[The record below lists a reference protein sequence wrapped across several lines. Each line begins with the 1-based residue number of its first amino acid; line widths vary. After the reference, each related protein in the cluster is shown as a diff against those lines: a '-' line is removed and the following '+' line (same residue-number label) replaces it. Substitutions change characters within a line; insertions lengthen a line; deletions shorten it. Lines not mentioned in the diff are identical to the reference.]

1 MKKFLNDPNN
11 FVAEMIEG
19 VHLANPGKFKYA
31 PEFNLLYR
39 SDRPDNSKVS
49 VVQGSGSG
57 HEPAHI
63 MAVGPGMLDAASPG
77 AVFAAPPVDTCLAC
91 IQTLKSDKGVL
102 VLINNYQGDRMSWD
116 MAIEM
121 AQAEGIKVE
130 KFIINDD
137 VAVPDSTYSIGRR
150 GVAGNFFVIKACG
163 AAAEKGASLDDLLK
177 LAAKVN
183 ANVRSMGVALTSCT
197 PPAKGKPIFEIG
209 DDEMEV
215 GVGIHGEPGRRRDKM
230 KSADAIVD
238 EIFDAV
244 SKDLPFKK
252 GDRVALMING
262 LGGTPP
268 SELYVL
274 YRKAA
279 QRSKALGLE
288 IVRNYVG
295 NYCTSLEMAGAS
307 LTLLKLDKEI
317 EDLLAAPAEIAVRV
331 F

>member
-1 MKKFLNDPNN
+1 MKKFLNDPND

-19 VHLANPGKFKYA
+19 VHLANPGKFNYV

-49 VVQGSGSG
+49 LVQGSGSG

-91 IQTLKSDKGVL
+91 IEALKSDAGVL

-121 AQAEGIKVE
+121 AQAQGIKVE
-130 KFIINDD
+130 KFIIADD
-137 VAVPDSTYSIGRR
+137 VSVPNSTYSIGRR

-163 AAAEKGASLDDLLK
+163 AAAERGASLEELLRI
-177 LAAKVN
+177 ADKVN
-183 ANVRSMGVALTSCT
+183 SQVRSMGVALTSCV
-197 PPAKGKPIFEIG
+197 PPLKGAQLFEIA

-215 GVGIHGEPGRRRDKM
+215 GIGIHGEPGRRRDKL
-230 KSADAIVD
+230 KAADAIVD
-238 EIFDAV
+238 EMFDAIA
-244 SKDLPFKK
+244 SDLPFKS
-252 GDRVALMING
+252 GDRIAVMVNG
-262 LGGTPP
+262 LGGTPI
-268 SELYVL
+268 SELYLL
-274 YRKAA
+274 YRRAA
-279 QRSKALGLE
+279 QRAQQAGLTV
-288 IVRNYVG
+288 VRNYVG
-295 NYCTSLEMAGAS
+295 EYCTSLEMAGAS
-307 LTLLKLDKEI
+307 LTLLRLDAEL
-317 EDLLAAPAEIAVRV
+317 EDLLDAPAEIPIRV

>member
-1 MKKFLNDPNN
+1 MKKFVNN
-11 FVAEMIEG
+11 PADFVPEMLEG
-19 VHLANPGKFKYA
+19 VALANPDLLKY
-31 PEFNLLYR
+31 EREHNIIYR
-39 SDRPDNSKVS
+39 ADRPDRNRVS
-49 VVQGSGSG
+49 IVQGSGSG

-77 AVFAAPPVDTCLAC
+77 NVFAAPPMENCLEC
-91 IQTLKSDKGVL
+91 IKLMNSPKGVL
-102 VLINNYQGDRMSWD
+102 VLINNYQGDRMNWD

-121 AQAEGIKVE
+121 AQAEGIDVKS
-130 KFIINDD
+130 FIIDDD
-137 VAVPDSTYSIGRR
+137 VAVKNSSYTVGRR
-150 GVAGNFFVIKACG
+150 GVAGNFFVIKAVG
-163 AAAEKGASLDDLLK
+163 AAAERGASMDELLA
-177 LAAKVN
+177 LAKKVN
-183 ANVRSMGVALTSCT
+183 GQVRTMGVALTSCT

-209 DDEMEV
+209 PDEMEV
-215 GVGIHGEPGRRRDKM
+215 GVGIHGEPGRRRDKL
-230 KSADAIVD
+230 KPADAIVD

-244 SKDLPFKK
+244 SSDLPFKS

-274 YRKAA
+274 YRRAA
-279 QRSKALGLE
+279 IRARDAGLNV
-288 IVRNYVG
+288 VRNYVG

-307 LTLLKLDKEI
+307 LTLLKLDQEI

>member
-19 VHLANPGKFKYA
+19 VHLANPGKFKLV

-49 VVQGSGSG
+49 VIQGSGSG

-91 IQTLKSDKGVL
+91 IQHLRSDAGVL

-163 AAAEKGASLDDLLK
+163 AAAERGASLQELLRI
-177 LAAKVN
+177 ADKVN
-183 ANVRSMGVALTSCT
+183 SQVRSMGVALSSCV
-197 PPAKGKPIFEIG
+197 PPLKGSSLFEIADG
-209 DDEMEV
+209 EMEF
-215 GVGIHGEPGRRRDKM
+215 GIGIHGEPGRRRDKT
-230 KSADAIVD
+230 KSGDAIID
-238 EIFDAV
+238 EMFDAIAG
-244 SKDLPFKK
+244 DLPFKS
-252 GDRVALMING
+252 GDRVAVMVNG
-262 LGGTPP
+262 LGGTPI
-268 SELYVL
+268 SELYLL
-274 YRKAA
+274 YRRAA
-279 QRSKALGLE
+279 QRCKDAGLT

-295 NYCTSLEMAGAS
+295 EYCTSLEMAGAS
-307 LTLLKLDKEI
+307 LTLLRLDSEL
-317 EDLLAAPAEIAVRV
+317 EDLLAAPAEIPIRV

>member
-19 VHLANPGKFKYA
+19 VHLANPGKFKLV

-91 IQTLKSDKGVL
+91 IEHLKSDKGVL
-102 VLINNYQGDRMSWD
+102 VLINNYQGDRMSWE

-121 AQAEGIKVE
+121 AQAQGINVKA
-130 KFIINDD
+130 FIIADD
-137 VAVPDSTYSIGRR
+137 VSVPNSTYSIGRR

-163 AAAEKGASLDDLLK
+163 AAAEKGASLDELL
-177 LAAKVN
+177 AIADKVN
-183 ANVRSMGVALTSCT
+183 SQVRSMGVALTSCV
-197 PPAKGKPIFEIG
+197 PPLKGSQLFEMG

-215 GVGIHGEPGRRRDKM
+215 GIGIHGEPGRRRDKM
-230 KSADAIVD
+230 KPADAIA
-238 EIFDAV
+238 I
-244 SKDLPFKK
+244 DLPFKS
-252 GDRVALMING
+252 GDRIAMMING
-262 LGGTPP
+262 LGGTPI

-274 YRKAA
+274 YRRAA
-279 QRSKALGLE
+279 QRAQQAGFE
-288 IVRNYVG
+288 VVRNYVG
-295 NYCTSLEMAGAS
+295 EYCTSLEMAGAS
-307 LTLLKLDKEI
+307 LTLLRLDGELEKLLD
-317 EDLLAAPAEIAVRV
+317 APAEIPIRV